1 MAWLI
6 VSNDNENGPAI
17 RADETVMDAH
27 WQYEL
32 ANTDVILNAGSLRED
47 DGVIKNGSVLILD
60 VETREKAQDFFDN
73 DPATKA
79 GMRGETEIRYLNVAI
94 LNKQEQP

>member
-17 RADETVMDAH
+17 RADEVVMDAH

-32 ANTDVILNAGSLRED
+32 TNTDVILAAGSLRKD
-47 DGVIKNGSVLILD
+47 DGVTKNGSVLSDAVISFLRSGLLLKN
-60 VETREKAQDFFDN
+60 TRCCCFV
-73 DPATKA
+73 TRSL
-79 GMRGETEIRYLNVAI
+79 MRPRTA
-94 LNKQEQP
+94 K